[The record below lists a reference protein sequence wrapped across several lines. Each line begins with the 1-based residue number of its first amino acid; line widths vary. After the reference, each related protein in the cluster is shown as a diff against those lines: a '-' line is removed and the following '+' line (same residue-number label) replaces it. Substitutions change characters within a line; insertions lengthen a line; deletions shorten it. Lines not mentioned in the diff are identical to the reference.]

1 MPKKKVNPEELL
13 RFMSEGRKLSEIARY
28 FETSIQD
35 LYYWLRK
42 LGLKKREGV
51 EEILPPPPPPP
62 CSGAR
67 FEGYSLSKQPLFKCP
82 QYNIKLSINGTLC
95 LDCSLREKAN

>member
-13 RFMSEGRKLSEIARY
+13 KLMSEGRKLSEIARY

-42 LGLKKREGV
+42 LGLKKREEV
-51 EEILPPPPPPP
+51 EEVLPPPPPPP
-62 CSGAR
+62 CNEAR
-67 FEGYSLSKQPLFKCP
+67 FEGYSSSRQPIFRCP
-82 QYNIKLSINGTLC
+82 QYNIKLSPNGALC
-95 LDCSLREKAN
+95 LECSLRIKAK